1 VSGAPPEESVQER
14 GRGRRFRVLGTIGSG
29 GFGTVYKAELLGEGG
44 FRKVYA
50 LKVLNPEVEVHPEV
64 AGRLRDEA
72 RILGL
77 VRHRAIVGADS
88 LLQVDGRW
96 VVVMEFVEGVDLHD
110 VLEHGAL
117 PLGPALEVAEEVAE
131 ALHQAH
137 VQPGPDG
144 VPLALLHRDIKPP
157 NVQITAAGEVKV
169 LDFGTARANFAKREA
184 RTTELAFG
192 TLDYMSPERMEF
204 EDSHAGDVYALG
216 ALLFEMLVG
225 HPLGRTSPIARRH
238 EGVVARAREALAAF
252 PEGVVELVSRCLAF
266 SATDRPTAAEF
277 ARVSRRLRAGQTEW
291 LVEWAAARVPGWIAA
306 RGELATDAM
315 TGREL
320 AEASDGPASTTWLTR
335 PAEAEAAPAPEP
347 GAARPAPR
355 VVTPSTPAAHG
366 HRPAAPDPAPAP
378 VSPPGSGTSPLAA
391 VVGVLVFFGLIAVL
405 SAAAVVLVLGVA
417 AALGALAPG

>member
-1 VSGAPPEESVQER
+1 MSGAPPDEALQGG

-110 VLEHGAL
+110 VLEHGPL

-238 EGVVARAREALAAF
+238 EGVLARAREALAPF
-252 PEGVVELVSRCLAF
+252 PDGVVELVSRCLAF
-266 SATDRPTAAEF
+266 SAADRPSAAEF
-277 ARVSRRLRAGQTEW
+277 ARASRRLRAGQTEW

-335 PAEAEAAPAPEP
+335 PAEPEVVVEAP
-347 GAARPAPR
+347 AARPAPR

-366 HRPAAPDPAPAP
+366 HRPVAPDPAPAP
-378 VSPPGSGTSPLAA
+378 AAPAGPSPMAA
-391 VVGVLVFFGLIAVL
+391 VVGVLVFFGLIALL
-405 SAAAVVLVLGVA
+405 SAAAVVVVLGVA